1 MSLSCSTFNLLLFL
15 PWTSCTCKF
24 GEILSFVLQIFSCG
38 ILLLVENTGEGKI
51 KLAEPYFWTC

>member
-15 PWTSCTCKF
+15 PCGLHALVNL
-24 GEILSFVLQIFSCG
+24 GEFCHLYFRFFSCG

-51 KLAEPYFWTC
+51 KLTEPCF